1 MLANIC
7 ALSLHNTDHPACK
20 YFDSYLSGR
29 GGGERQPTTLPH
41 LYFGKAGR
49 NMIGR
54 EEEISNVY
62 KASDEGSRLNF
73 TVARYSLRGE
83 LLGLDS
89 GVSGD
94 FFQMCPGSFSELD
107 AAFDFGTRYSKRCKI
122 PARQLFAEGEPEFYD
137 LYVPYLS
144 KMEKETHLFAVPML
158 IRNLGGSNLV
168 SYPKLSIGN
177 TYKSLRPYR
186 GHPRILGGRPRRL
199 GADFALFP
207 RGSR

>member
-1 MLANIC
+1 MRRCLLSLQRFANWTACQMLANIC
-7 ALSLHNTDHPACK
+7 ALSLHNTEHPACK

-83 LLGLDS
+83 LLGLDA
-89 GVSGD
+89 GVSGA
-94 FFQMCPGSFSELD
+94 FFQMCPGSFAELD
-107 AAFDFGTRYSKRCKI
+107 AAFDFGTRYSRRCKI
-122 PARQLFAEGEPEFYD
+122 PARQLFAEGEPVLYD

-168 SYPKLSIGN
+168 SY
-177 TYKSLRPYR
+177 
-186 GHPRILGGRPRRL
+186 
-199 GADFALFP
+199 
-207 RGSR
+207 

>member
-1 MLANIC
+1 
-7 ALSLHNTDHPACK
+7 
-20 YFDSYLSGR
+20 
-29 GGGERQPTTLPH
+29 
-41 LYFGKAGR
+41 
-49 NMIGR
+49 MIGR

-168 SYPKLSIGN
+168 SYLKLSIGN

>member
-1 MLANIC
+1 MCLLSRQRFANWTACQMLANIC

-20 YFDSYLSGR
+20 YFHSYLR

-62 KASDEGSRLNF
+62 KASGEGSRLNF

-94 FFQMCPGSFSELD
+94 FFQMCPGSFAELD
-107 AAFDFGTRYSKRCKI
+107 AAFDFGTRYSRRCKI
-122 PARQLFAEGEPEFYD
+122 PARRLFAEGEPEFYD

-144 KMEKETHLFAVPML
+144 KTEKETHLFAVPML

-168 SYPKLSIGN
+168 SCTCRNFLWKDLTEA
-177 TYKSLRPYR
+177 TYVHMICCIS
-186 GHPRILGGRPRRL
+186 GG
-199 GADFALFP
+199 
-207 RGSR
+207 